1 VACLLGQYPGVCP
14 PVIPGRAFCGLVI
27 DGPLEILGSTVF
39 GCGGR
44 DLGYHRDGAHSQFMA
59 VPESAVVEKPEN
71 VSVPSAAVL
80 GVPYVTAWLAL
91 HEKASARTG
100 EVVVVFGAGSLVGR
114 ATLQLGRWLGARC
127 IAVVEDA
134 VDKSAVSEFCDQVFV
149 LVEDPAPARATSLAT
164 ASSDPMPLTPLIS
177 PVSRRPSSGLATYL
191 AAAPVESSEEKTL
204 ATLLQSETQFVE
216 LLRETAATL
225 AAMPPV
231 AHAGD
236 SEADGDGESGY
247 GSCEDGSFNSASE
260 SFTERDLGTRRSGA
274 RSPPSGDRVG
284 RNSSR
289 SASARLSKSP
299 KPKRTLLSRSTSGKT
314 NSDAKTSSSFGLG
327 APGILSS
334 SRRKRALVSTTDSGV
349 ALGVDVAIDCV
360 GGRCTQYACQVAG
373 EYGRVVALAPPS
385 VSSSAGG
392 NSIDTIPLDMAD
404 FFRKRLELHA
414 VDALDV
420 DVQTGE

>member
-1 VACLLGQYPGVCP
+1 MACLLGQYSGVRP

-44 DLGYHRDGAHSQFMA
+44 DLGYQRDGAHSQFMA
-59 VPESAVVEKPEN
+59 VPEAAVVEKPEN

-91 HEKASARTG
+91 HDKASVRTG
-100 EVVVVFGAGSLVGR
+100 EVVVVFGAASLIGR
-114 ATLQLGRWLGARC
+114 ATLQLSRCLGARC

-134 VDKSAVSEFCDQVFV
+134 VEKSAVSEFCDQVLV
-149 LVEDPAPARATSLAT
+149 LVEDPAPVQAATLAP
-164 ASSDPMPLTPLIS
+164 ASSDPTPLTPVIS
-177 PVSRRPSSGLATYL
+177 PVSRRPSSGLATSL
-191 AAAPVESSEEKTL
+191 AATPVESSEAKTL
-204 ATLLQSETQFVE
+204 GTLLQSEAQFVE

-231 AHAGD
+231 AHVGG
-236 SEADGDGESGY
+236 SEADGDAESGY
-247 GSCEDGSFNSASE
+247 GSCEGGSFNSASD

-284 RNSSR
+284 RSSSR

-299 KPKRTLLSRSTSGKT
+299 KPKRALLSRSAG
-314 NSDAKTSSSFGLG
+314 AKNDTGAKASSSLGLG
-327 APGILSS
+327 ASGMLSS
-334 SRRKRALVSTTDSGV
+334 SRRKRALVSATGSGV
-349 ALGVDVAIDCV
+349 APGVDVAIDCI

-373 EYGRVVALAPPS
+373 EYGRIVALAPPS
-385 VSSSAGG
+385 ANSDVGGDSSE
-392 NSIDTIPLDMAD
+392 TIPLDMTE

-414 VDALDV
+414 VDALDF
-420 DVQTGE
+420 DAQSGE